1 MKPDEKQSVVE
12 AEQLNIRLE
21 GIERRLESLARSR
34 AEAKELLI
42 SLGQLPTLKD
52 GDGLLVPVATGL
64 FTKARAVASDTL
76 LVNVG
81 DGVTVEKTVA
91 EVRAMVEAQI
101 KRMDEQ
107 EAHLHAQFEAGL
119 SRLGELQQVFKG

>member
-52 GDGLLVPVATGL
+52 GDDLLVPVATGL

-101 KRMDEQ
+101 KR
-107 EAHLHAQFEAGL
+107 
-119 SRLGELQQVFKG
+119 